1 MGQKSETKGW
11 TPIEKAV
18 SSTAQQPIS
27 KSKENHSPIHWFY
40 PLPDF
45 HYSPGSR
52 LLRRE
57 TTALLVCTG
66 LPTARPEKNLIY
78 RILNEV
84 YL

>member
-52 LLRRE
+52 LLSGKPRPC
-57 TTALLVCTG
+57 LVCTG
-66 LPTARPEKNLIY
+66 RPTARPEKKLIY
-78 RILNEV
+78 RVLNKV